1 MKNNRQN
8 ITVMLFCAYL
18 AFLSTLTIIYFLNT

>member
-1 MKNNRQN
+1 MKFNNSN

-18 AFLSTLTIIYFLNT
+18 AFLSTLSIIYFLNT